1 MNFEKL
7 QGVVQLLRPLNA
19 AIVFLTIIVAAFV
32 VGAQERHLVMVLLG
46 ALAGAVIAGGAN
58 AINDYFD
65 VEIDKVNRPSRPL
78 PSGILHPTSA
88 WWAWRISSSL
98 GVLLSAY
105 VGPLPFLIAVAWVV
119 MLYWYS
125 KRWKRMVF
133 IGNLTVGVATGLAF
147 IYGGAIVGNLKDAY
161 IPSLFAFLVNLAREL
176 VKDAED
182 VAGDRQGQAMTLAVR
197 HGVPTALGVAT
208 VTLAALVLAT
218 FVPSYL
224 GIYNS
229 TYLAIVAV
237 VDVLLVLVIVG
248 MWRTPRR
255 SNLARSSLL
264 LKVSMIL
271 GLAAIYFGTE
281 KVM

>member
-1 MNFEKL
+1 MNSEKL
-7 QGVVQLLRPLNA
+7 KAFIQLLRPVNV
-19 AIVFLTIIVAAFV
+19 AIVFLTIIVAAIV
-32 VGAQERHLVMVLLG
+32 VGAQERHVLMVVLG
-46 ALAGAVIAGGAN
+46 ALAGAIIGGGAN

-78 PSGILHPTSA
+78 PRGIVSPASA
-88 WWAWRISSSL
+88 WWVWRISSSV

-105 VGPLPFLIAVAWVV
+105 VGPVPLFIAVAWVV

-125 KRWKRMVF
+125 KRWKRKVF
-133 IGNLTVGVATGLAF
+133 IGNLTVGVATALAF
-147 IYGGAIVGNLKDAY
+147 VYGGAIVGNLKDAY
-161 IPSLFAFLVNLAREL
+161 IPSGFAFLVNLAREL

-182 VAGDRQGQAMTLAVR
+182 VVGDQEGQAMTLAVK
-197 HGVPTALGVAT
+197 HGVSTALGVAT
-208 VTLAALVLAT
+208 VTIVALVLAT
-218 FVPSYL
+218 LVPSYL

-229 TYLAIVAV
+229 TYLVIIAV
-237 VDVLLVLVIVG
+237 VDVLLVFVIVL
-248 MWRTPRR
+248 MWRAPRG
-255 SNLARSSLL
+255 SNLARSNLL